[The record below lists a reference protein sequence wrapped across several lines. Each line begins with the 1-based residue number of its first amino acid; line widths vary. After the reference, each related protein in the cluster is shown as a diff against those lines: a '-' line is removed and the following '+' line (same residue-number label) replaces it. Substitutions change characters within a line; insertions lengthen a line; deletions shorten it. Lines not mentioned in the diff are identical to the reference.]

1 MCAEKSEGASYG
13 MEALA
18 LGGLTETGLLLAL
31 FGHGAVVA
39 ECLLLRDERTKPR
52 RGPRSEFGPNADIF

>member
-18 LGGLTETGLLLAL
+18 LGGLTETGLLLAGVL
-31 FGHGAVVA
+31 HAAGQGW
-39 ECLLLRDERTKPR
+39 
-52 RGPRSEFGPNADIF
+52 NI